1 MDEGFNTFINKYS
14 TQEWF
19 PKQRPTRPSSF
30 AGMMK
35 APGVPIVS
43 NADRLTGMQLGL
55 TQYEKTGVGL
65 QILREYV
72 LGPERF
78 DYAFRTYIRR
88 WAFKS
93 PQPAD
98 FFRTMEDAA
107 GMDLAWFW
115 RGWFLEDALLD
126 QAVESVQQGDEKH
139 GASITF
145 VNKERQV
152 MPLSFVATFEDGSKE
167 ERRFPVELWFQS
179 DKVIVELRGH
189 GTVTEVSIDP
199 DKMLPDTD
207 RKNGVW
213 KKED

>member
-1 MDEGFNTFINKYS
+1 
-14 TQEWF
+14 
-19 PKQRPTRPSSF
+19 
-30 AGMMK
+30 
-35 APGVPIVS
+35 
-43 NADRLTGMQLGL
+43 
-55 TQYEKTGVGL
+55 
-65 QILREYV
+65 
-72 LGPERF
+72 
-78 DYAFRTYIRR
+78 
-88 WAFKS
+88 
-93 PQPAD
+93 
-98 FFRTMEDAA
+98 MEDAA